1 MYNKLI
7 GSEAFMDNEQI
18 NQSKSEQEFK
28 LKSNL
33 TVRLFVTVYWVY
45 AIYILLY
52 DVFLAHALSD
62 FYIVGGGGII
72 ITIYMIGFR
81 PYRYIVGNRTVT
93 YRYLVRKNREINLM
107 NCETIMDPKE
117 TFTSIIMRA
126 RAIELYDID
135 QKKYKF
141 FPKDRVGFVDAILKE
156 NRRIHCNVQDYTD
169 SKRELKKR
177 ERRQRKRE
185 RRRREIENT

>member
-1 MYNKLI
+1 
-7 GSEAFMDNEQI
+7 MDNEQI
-18 NQSKSEQEFK
+18 NQSRSEQEFK
-28 LKSNL
+28 PSSNL
-33 TVRLFVTVYWVY
+33 TVRLFVIVYWLY

-52 DVFLAHALSD
+52 DVFLAHVLSD
-62 FYIVGGGGII
+62 FYVVGGGGLV
-72 ITIYMIGFR
+72 ITLYMVGFR

-93 YRYLVRKNREINLM
+93 YRYLIRKNKEINLM
-107 NCETIMDPKE
+107 NCETIMDPQEK
-117 TFTSIIMRA
+117 FTSIIMRA

-185 RRRREIENT
+185 RRRGIENT